1 MRETVDYLRREMA
14 APDGGFYASQDADS
28 EGEEGRYHVWTP
40 QQLEAV
46 LGERAGAFGE
56 AYGVTAQGNFEGGRT
71 HLIDLARR
79 PREEFAEE
87 RALLLGARQQRVP
100 PATDHKRVAA
110 WNGYVISGL
119 ARVGSLL
126 DDPEIV
132 ADAAEAADFVL
143 QEMLDDDGRLL
154 RIYDR
159 GRAHVP
165 AFLDDH
171 AALLDACLELYRAG
185 AGERFLAPALHLA
198 AEIGERFFDPE
209 AGDLFFTPV
218 DGEALVHRPR
228 SDHDGA
234 TPNAAG
240 LACLGLIR
248 AAQLSGSHS
257 LQSIAERV
265 VESYAPE
272 LERRTP
278 RPSDAAA
285 GRSAAGSRR
294 LAGGHRGGSQD
305 ARYRRARPTSTPRPA
320 AGRRRRGGTARRRC
334 APWCRPSLARGPRTG
349 GRQGHRLRLPRYAVL
364 AAGHQP
370 RRSGGDSRAGLEFF
384 ALKRSRMRPHAMHT
398 K

>member
-1 MRETVDYLRREMA
+1 
-14 APDGGFYASQDADS
+14 
-28 EGEEGRYHVWTP
+28 VWTP
-40 QQLEAV
+40 QQVEAA

-56 AYGVTAQGNFEGGRT
+56 AYGLTAQGNFEGART
-71 HLIDLARR
+71 HLIDMARR

-87 RALLLGARQQRVP
+87 RALLLGARQRRVP
-100 PATDHKRVAA
+100 PATDEKRITA
-110 WNGYVISGL
+110 WNGYVVSGL

-132 ADAAEAADFVL
+132 ACAAEAADFVL

-185 AGERFLAPALHLA
+185 AGERFLGPALHLA
-198 AEIGERFFDPE
+198 AQIGERFFDPE
-209 AGDLFFTPV
+209 AGDLFFTPA

-248 AAQLSGSHS
+248 AAQLSGSHA

-265 VESYAPE
+265 IESYAPE
-272 LERRTP
+272 LERVPQAFPTLLR
-278 RPSDAAA
+278 AVALL
-285 GRSAAGSRR
+285 SRGVS
-294 LAGGHRGGSQD
+294 LAIIVGDPKMPDTG
-305 ARYRRARPTSTPRPA
+305 ALALRARRSLLPDDAVAVVAPGAGAPRGVDPRWLE
-320 AGRRRRGGTARRRC
+320 GREPVDGKATAYVCRGTQC
-334 APWCRPSLARGPRTG
+334 SLPITDPEDLARISH
-349 GRQGHRLRLPRYAVL
+349 QL
-364 AAGHQP
+364 A
-370 RRSGGDSRAGLEFF
+370 
-384 ALKRSRMRPHAMHT
+384 
-398 K
+398 